1 MMFRFRDEYHPQVKK
16 DLKIIDKSVQLYI
29 ASLIATT
36 SVIPAKAGI
45 QKNTGFRVKPGM
57 TNYIRLMSLCI
68 EIKDSHIP
76 KILNDPYIGDEL
88 TGDLAGIRSYHLKK
102 DKIQYRIS
110 YIIDETQEIV
120 NILMIGKRESFYD
133 ILKRRL

>member
-16 DLKIIDKSVQLYI
+16 DLKKIDKSGQL
-29 ASLIATT
+29 
-36 SVIPAKAGI
+36 
-45 QKNTGFRVKPGM
+45 
-57 TNYIRLMSLCI
+57 
-68 EIKDSHIP
+68 EIKDFHIP
-76 KILNDPYIGDEL
+76 NILNDPYIGDEL

-102 DKIQYRIS
+102 DRVQYRIS

-133 ILKRRL
+133 ILRRRL